1 MIIRD
6 YQPSDFKAVIHLW
19 WISWHSSS
27 GYQHHRAIADW
38 KQRWH
43 RLEQT
48 HKIVVV
54 EYQSQPI
61 AFAALAPER
70 CILSQLFV
78 SPDWKRRGI
87 GRQLIQWVSS
97 QCPNGFSLKTA
108 ADNKESRAFY
118 EKLGLVEVGR
128 SINDFNGREEVEY
141 TKAGDRTGLG

>member
-6 YQPSDFKAVIHLW
+6 YQPGDFEAVIYLW

-27 GYQHHRAIADW
+27 SYRHHRAIADW

-43 RLEQT
+43 RLVQT

-54 EYQSQPI
+54 EYQSQPV
-61 AFAALAPER
+61 AFAALSPER
-70 CILSQLFV
+70 CTLSQLFV

-87 GRQLIQWVSS
+87 GRQLMQWVSS

-108 ADNKESRAFY
+108 ADNEESRAFY